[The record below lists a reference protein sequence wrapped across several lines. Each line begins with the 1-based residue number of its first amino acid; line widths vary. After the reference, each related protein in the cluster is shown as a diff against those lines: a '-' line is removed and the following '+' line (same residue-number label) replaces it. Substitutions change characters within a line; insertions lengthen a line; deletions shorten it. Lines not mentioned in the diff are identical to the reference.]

1 MSFDWA
7 IFEDGDLF
15 GLTYRFAKRGAGIG
29 MHTHTE
35 GERHNIIVRRGAI
48 QVYGHDKAWA
58 HTLAPGDVMA
68 LGLEHHPHE
77 LVALKDDTEILSLHI
92 HGKPH
97 GYDEADEPRSGTIHH
112 KPVTIT
118 LDSDTN

>member
-1 MSFDWA
+1 MTNQTGGLSPQTLFDVVMA
-7 IFEDGDLF
+7 LIS
-15 GLTYRFAKRGAGIG
+15 GLGAGTGIAKG
-29 MHTHTE
+29 
-35 GERHNIIVRRGAI
+35 V
-48 QVYGHDKAWA
+48 KW
-58 HTLAPGDVMA
+58 TLAPGDVMA

-112 KPVTIT
+112 KPVTIP